1 MTKLKTKS
9 VGTKIVVIAKSS
21 IASALIVTLTIE
33 LKNVINC
40 LRKN

>member
-9 VGTKIVVIAKSS
+9 VGTKIVVIVKSF
-21 IASALIVTLTIE
+21 IASALIATLTIE